1 MKKIN
6 LLKPFLL
13 FSLLAVLM
21 TLAACNNPVN
31 PEPKKYTVWITR
43 LTYNQFKDAFK
54 MEFKDNGYDIQEFD
68 AAQWNN
74 ISKSLTDN
82 GKFMWTEDR
91 ITTWLLDNG
100 FSKEQTPEI
109 VQRITTIEH
118 GILIFRTGDAV
129 DYVIK

>member
-1 MKKIN
+1 
-6 LLKPFLL
+6 
-13 FSLLAVLM
+13 
-21 TLAACNNPVN
+21 
-31 PEPKKYTVWITR
+31 
-43 LTYNQFKDAFK
+43 

-129 DYVIK
+129 DYLIK